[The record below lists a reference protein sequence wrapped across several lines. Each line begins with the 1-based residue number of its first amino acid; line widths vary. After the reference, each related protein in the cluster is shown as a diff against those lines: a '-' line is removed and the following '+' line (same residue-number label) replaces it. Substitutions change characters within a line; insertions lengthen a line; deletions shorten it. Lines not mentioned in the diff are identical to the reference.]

1 MLIIHSRFFIVIAII
16 DFNVSNQIGGAKM
29 TYRAKKIYL
38 ITRRWIRE
46 LILMIIGSAIMAFGT
61 AFFLLPNH
69 LSSGGFS
76 GIATITY
83 YLLAFPMGTTIIVL
97 NLPLFAISLFK
108 LGRRFFIKAIIGTG
122 LLSLF
127 LNIFDGVEALTT
139 DRLLASIYGGILI
152 GIGTAIILKA
162 NASTGGS
169 DLLSNII
176 TKFKPTAKTGNIIV
190 MIDCIIV
197 GLNVLFFREIE
208 IALYSVIAIYLS
220 GQMIDII
227 FEGTNFTKMIFIVSN
242 KYEEIAKQIGIKIG
256 RGSTGIYAQG
266 MYNEKDRMM
275 LWCVASRR
283 EVSRIKRIASRI
295 DPNSFLVISNARE
308 ALGQGFKRIV

>member
-1 MLIIHSRFFIVIAII
+1 
-16 DFNVSNQIGGAKM
+16 M

>member
-1 MLIIHSRFFIVIAII
+1 
-16 DFNVSNQIGGAKM
+16 M
-29 TYRAKKIYL
+29 TYRSKKIYL
-38 ITRRWIRE
+38 ITRRWIKE
-46 LILMIIGSAIMAFGT
+46 LILMIIGSALMASGT
-61 AFFLLPNH
+61 AFFLLPNQ

-76 GIATITY
+76 GIATILY
-83 YLLAFPMGTTIIVL
+83 YLFNFPMGTTIIVL
-97 NLPLFAISLFK
+97 NLPLFAIALFK
-108 LGRRFFIKAIIGTG
+108 LGRRFFVKAIIGTG

-127 LNIFDGVEALTT
+127 LNIFEGVQALTT

-176 TKFKPTAKTGNIIV
+176 IKFRPTAKTGSIIV
-190 MIDCIIV
+190 IADCIIV

-208 IALYSVIAIYLS
+208 IALYSVIAIYLT

-242 KYEEIAKQIGIKIG
+242 KYEEIAKQIGIKTG

-275 LWCVASRR
+275 LWCVASRT
-283 EVSRIKRIASRI
+283 EISRIKRIASRI

-308 ALGQGFKRIV
+308 ALGQGFKKIV

>member
-1 MLIIHSRFFIVIAII
+1 
-16 DFNVSNQIGGAKM
+16 M

-38 ITRRWIRE
+38 ITRRWIKE
-46 LILMIIGSAIMAFGT
+46 LILMIIGSALMAGGT
-61 AFFLLPNH
+61 AFFLLPNQ

-83 YLLAFPMGTTIIVL
+83 YLFAFPMGTTIIVL

-127 LNIFDGVEALTT
+127 LNIFEGTQALTT

-176 TKFKPTAKTGNIIV
+176 TKFKPTAKSGSIIV
-190 MIDCIIV
+190 IIDCIIV

-208 IALYSVIAIYLS
+208 IALYSVIAIYLT

-242 KYEEIAKQIGIKIG
+242 KYEEIAKQIGIKVG